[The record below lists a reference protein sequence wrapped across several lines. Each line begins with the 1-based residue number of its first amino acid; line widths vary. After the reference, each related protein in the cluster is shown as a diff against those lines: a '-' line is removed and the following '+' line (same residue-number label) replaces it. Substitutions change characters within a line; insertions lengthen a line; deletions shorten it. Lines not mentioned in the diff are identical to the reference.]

1 MTEEGLKLSEVI
13 KLCEDGAYIK
23 GDEFKNQYGQFVT
36 FYGDYFKFSD
46 YRFLKGSFFEYQG
59 NKYEVNK

>member
-23 GDEFKNQYGQFVT
+23 GDKFKGGDGYVLIFNGDSIIFENLKVNLKNT
-36 FYGDYFKFSD
+36 FNY
-46 YRFLKGSFFEYQG
+46 EC
-59 NKYEVNK
+59 NIYEVNK